1 MGGLAHAEKRGP
13 LLKKVK
19 RVLYSAGVASSFF
32 GKRDKVGDGEWGA
45 HRSMRSLICG
55 SDGDGGDI
63 RDPHRTTLVIV
74 NEAAH
79 DGDIEVVGRV
89 AVLLLL
95 PLVLA
100 SLAARSCRA
109 RVAPDFEQRYQRAS
123 ERANDA
129 CIVGSCPKWSR
140 NK

>member
-1 MGGLAHAEKRGP
+1 
-13 LLKKVK
+13 
-19 RVLYSAGVASSFF
+19 
-32 GKRDKVGDGEWGA
+32 
-45 HRSMRSLICG
+45 MRSLICG
-55 SDGDGGDI
+55 SDGNGGDI

-89 AVLLLL
+89 AVLLL
-95 PLVLA
+95 PRPRPSFWHR
-100 SLAARSCRA
+100 SLLA
-109 RVAPDFEQRYQRAS
+109 RVVLGLRLILS
-123 ERANDA
+123 NGTNERANDA